1 MIICYRNGKNGMDTT
16 GAELEIDTN
25 APRRLTRSMTAKVVA
40 VTTKINVNENRRVTR
55 SMTKHL
61 RECNPNR
68 TGKNAD
74 TSRGQNTRQIRS
86 RTRSRNTNTRKRR

>member
-1 MIICYRNGKNGMDTT
+1 MDTT

-25 APRRLTRSMTAKVVA
+25 VPRRLTRSMTAKVVA
-40 VTTKINVNENRRVTR
+40 ATSNTNVDENRRVTR

-68 TGKNAD
+68 TGKDAD
-74 TSRGQNTRQIRS
+74 TSKGQMTRNTD
-86 RTRSRNTNTRKRR
+86 SRNGPRKGDTRKK